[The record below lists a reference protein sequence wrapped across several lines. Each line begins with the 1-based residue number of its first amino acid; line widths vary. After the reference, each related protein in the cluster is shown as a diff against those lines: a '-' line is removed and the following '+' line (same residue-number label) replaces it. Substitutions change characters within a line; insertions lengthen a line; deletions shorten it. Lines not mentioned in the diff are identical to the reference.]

1 MPKRPCID
9 DDRRGVWWKDKGAD
23 IEHGLNTAD
32 GSQFW
37 TNPTDPLP
45 ILRFDWNQYFHWN
58 FEFVLISFSQIVQ
71 RLIEAKWIH
80 ACGTNRRWSIILRN
94 PLSGIFQGTS
104 LFLCGPWLW
113 QLPPPSSPS
122 PQSLSLR
129 WVWCDAV
136 FRSVIFWSP
145 CIIFDFRVS
154 AIEKTCLC
162 VVLSS
167 DWGYNRALLECWCF
181 PLK

>member
-58 FEFVLISFSQIVQ
+58 FEFVLISFNLIVQ
-71 RLIEAKWIH
+71 RFIEAKRIH
-80 ACGTNRRWSIILRN
+80 ASGTNNVTHQKMINDFNQLDESIKQQLFQGILLFFGGSLAVAFSTFRWS
-94 PLSGIFQGTS
+94 
-104 LFLCGPWLW
+104 
-113 QLPPPSSPS
+113 
-122 PQSLSLR
+122 
-129 WVWCDAV
+129 
-136 FRSVIFWSP
+136 
-145 CIIFDFRVS
+145 
-154 AIEKTCLC
+154 
-162 VVLSS
+162 
-167 DWGYNRALLECWCF
+167 
-181 PLK
+181 